1 MATEQQYILSGNGAR
16 PGATQLSALVVNGNT
31 TVKGPIV
38 VPANSWLKAIAIETP
53 TAISGTPTTCNV
65 TIGTTDG
72 GTDIMA
78 AADAHTQGHIAGV
91 IAATFDK
98 VSGVTALLNTLYI
111 QVTTAGGTSSAGTI
125 NVLVSYDPPQR

>member
-1 MATEQQYILSGNGAR
+1 MATEQQYIVGGNAAR
-16 PGATQLSALVVNGNT
+16 TGATQISTLVVNGNT

-38 VPANSWLKAIAIETP
+38 VPANSWLKAIAVETP
-53 TAISGTPTTCNV
+53 VTISGSPASCNV

-78 AADAHTQGHIAGV
+78 ATAAGSQGHVAGT

-98 VSGVTALLNTLYI
+98 VLGLASLTTLYI
-111 QVTTAGGTSSAGTI
+111 QVTTAGGTSPAGTI
-125 NVLVSYDPPQR
+125 NVLVSYDPPTR